1 MHNTRYCITIAIQ
14 CNIHKKME
22 AVIRKQTS
30 FRLRE
35 DLLKVLQENAKRA
48 NRSLNNYVESML
60 LDAVYS
66 EPNEDTKAAIEEAR
80 AGKYAGTIDTSSME
94 AFIKSCE

>member
-1 MHNTRYCITIAIQ
+1 
-14 CNIHKKME
+14 ME

-35 DLLKVLQENAKRA
+35 DLLKVLQEEARKA

-60 LDAVYS
+60 MEVVYS
-66 EPNEDTKAAIEEAR
+66 EPNEETKAAIKDACS
-80 AGKYAGTIDTSSME
+80 GKFAGTIDTSSME